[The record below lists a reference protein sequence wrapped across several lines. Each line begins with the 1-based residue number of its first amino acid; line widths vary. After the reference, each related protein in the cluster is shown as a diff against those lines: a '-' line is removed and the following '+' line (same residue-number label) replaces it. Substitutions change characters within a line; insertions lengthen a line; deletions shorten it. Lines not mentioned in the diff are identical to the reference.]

1 MLLAEDL
8 LLLVTDDASGRLS
21 APGAYVDIVLGGAN
35 LVELALLHKVGL
47 SGDADGGQ
55 PGRIVVCDPS
65 PADDEVL
72 DAALAVIAARQGR
85 KPSSVIRPLGKNL
98 RLTLYGRLAARE
110 VVRAGERTILGIFQ
124 VRRWPVQDTSH
135 KAEVRQLI
143 AEALA
148 LQSMP
153 DAHTAAL
160 ISLVHALRYES
171 MIVDPRLY
179 GMTKRQLRA
188 RGAEIAKGDWA
199 PEAARTAIRDVIAA
213 VAAARAAASSGG

>member
-124 VRRWPVQDTSH
+124 VR
-135 KAEVRQLI
+135 
-143 AEALA
+143 
-148 LQSMP
+148 
-153 DAHTAAL
+153 
-160 ISLVHALRYES
+160 
-171 MIVDPRLY
+171 
-179 GMTKRQLRA
+179 
-188 RGAEIAKGDWA
+188 
-199 PEAARTAIRDVIAA
+199 
-213 VAAARAAASSGG
+213 